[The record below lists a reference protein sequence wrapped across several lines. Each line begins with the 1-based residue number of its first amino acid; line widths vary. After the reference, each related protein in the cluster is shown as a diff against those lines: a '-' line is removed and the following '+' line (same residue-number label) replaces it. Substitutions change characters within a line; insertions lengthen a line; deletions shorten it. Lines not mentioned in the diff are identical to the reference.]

1 MRVHET
7 IETCGPGE
15 QSILKSFVNR
25 LELALSGWFGSHKSV
40 RWPWLPTLFPS
51 PFFRPIGS
59 VPT

>member
-25 LELALSGWFGSHKSV
+25 LELALSGWFGSHRLS
-40 RWPWLPTLFPS
+40 LS
-51 PFFRPIGS
+51 PAAQNDGGVGAHGITR
-59 VPT
+59 